1 MDIINNFYAMEQI
14 SAPGESPI
22 TVNRRSDTLTVQ
34 LEGNFVGASVQLM
47 GCSDLQNEEFHV
59 ITGFDSS
66 FGLIDEM
73 KTAGIYT
80 FPIEGM
86 GKFKFNVSAI
96 NAGSLSVFCRMTT
109 GG

>member
-1 MDIINNFYAMEQI
+1 MDILNNFYAMESV

-34 LEGNFVGASVQLM
+34 IEGDFSGASVQLM

-59 ITGFDSS
+59 ITGFDTS
-66 FGLIDEM
+66 FGIIDNME
-73 KTAGIYT
+73 TTGIYT

-96 NAGSLSVFCRMTT
+96 ASGSLSVFCRMTT